1 MFTSWACSK
10 KTFCLSFGWK
20 TVFVILME
28 QRSRFSQTGYIAT
41 WGAEDW
47 SREGRPDVQG
57 LPFLPHLFSDS
68 PTTNVTD
75 SNVTDSIHLGLLGGH
90 ILHDWNYPKLQ

>member
-1 MFTSWACSK
+1 MFTSWARNN

-20 TVFVILME
+20 TVFVILE
-28 QRSRFSQTGYIAT
+28 QRSRFSQTGYTAT
-41 WGAEDW
+41 WDAEDW
-47 SREGRPDVQG
+47 SREGCPDVQG

-75 SNVTDSIHLGLLGGH
+75 SIHLSLCGDTYFMDEV
-90 ILHDWNYPKLQ
+90 ILSYNKET